1 MKGKLQGSRQPFQGQ
16 GIASLDHLAGAPRA
30 AVAGQNGPRKSREKC
45 EIHRVYVYIYIYI
58 YTCMHVYDI
67 HMHIYIYI

>member
-30 AVAGQNGPRKSREKC
+30 AVAGQNGPRERREKC
-45 EIHRVYVYIYIYI
+45 GIHRVYILYI
-58 YTCMHVYDI
+58 
-67 HMHIYIYI
+67 